1 MRICIHIM
9 RRKEI
14 SFSNSVVEVK
24 GWENQ
29 RKYIKSGSRV
39 ISVHSNLNG
48 GEEELEIAT
57 SGEHFYI
64 VKDAEMNYVEIPLLR
79 MEISRKQRSVSIY
92 E

>member
-1 MRICIHIM
+1 M
-9 RRKEI
+9 
-14 SFSNSVVEVK
+14 
-24 GWENQ
+24 
-29 RKYIKSGSRV
+29 
-39 ISVHSNLNG
+39 
-48 GEEELEIAT
+48 EIAT